1 MGGLR
6 ATTRGSSRA
15 DVAAGRD
22 MTSAATEGSAAWH
35 ERRQHNRDLAL
46 LYAKKKIA
54 IFPSSGKTPLIPAWQ
69 NRDTEMTD
77 DQREDA
83 ATRYRERHDGREP
96 IHIGSTSSTA
106 VIRKM
111 WRAFPDAVP
120 SISTGPS
127 GLLVIDADQIN
138 DGPSL
143 LRKAFDDHGG
153 IASEVPLTNTQS
165 GGLHLFFKNDR
176 KLGSRA
182 GAMKDLGCDV
192 RGLGGQVVAPLAWR
206 EDGKRYQPDP
216 AHVKFGQTW
225 MQDAMPTTPDFIAE
239 LIGTASGDEA
249 PALNDADPVV
259 KGLIDELK
267 STSDDSFDAL
277 FDATVGRFPL
287 DHVRECRPDFGF
299 LFDHPGDDHSANRL
313 KAATFLVG
321 AYPDMTVQ
329 HYEAFCDEWEG
340 SGDYDDRQLAR
351 EFAKAKLSPANV
363 SKASD
368 GSAFGAVID
377 EDDDQ
382 PKALKSKGSYAFEME
397 SDVAASA
404 SLPDWLVEEVI
415 EAETLC
421 VIYGA
426 PNVGKSL
433 AVIDMLYHVAAG
445 KPWRGRDVKQGSV
458 LYISVEGPNGTARR
472 AQAWRAHHGIANGE
486 NLPMSFIRGDV
497 DLFQDKKSAQ
507 AVVDTISILEAAT
520 GLTCRA
526 VAIDTVNAVTPGMD
540 ENSSADVG
548 VFLRN
553 LRTILAKTKAAV
565 LPVHHTGKDESR
577 GMRGSNALLAK
588 AETTLLV
595 TDGLITTMKMR
606 DGQRGQKFP
615 FTIKILDLWTNAK
628 GKPVG
633 APVALEKD
641 RGASLGPVSETDDD
655 ISAMTPADGP
665 AEKLAATL
673 RAFRDRVEA
682 IAADTGEA
690 VWGVGLSA
698 KEVLT
703 ALSID
708 RKAAGL
714 PELKDRTIV
723 TRLLGRLVEAGE
735 IVKTGDN
742 RRTEYRL
749 SGASVI

>member
-1 MGGLR
+1 
-6 ATTRGSSRA
+6 
-15 DVAAGRD
+15 
-22 MTSAATEGSAAWH
+22 MTSAATEGTANWH
-35 ERRQHNRDLAL
+35 KRRQHNRDLAL
-46 LYAKKKIA
+46 LYAKEKIA

-83 ATRYRERHDGREP
+83 AARYREKHDGREP

-106 VIRKM
+106 AIKKM

-127 GLLVIDADQIN
+127 GLLVVDADQKN

-143 LRKAFDDHGG
+143 LRRVFDDHGG

-176 KLGSRA
+176 NLGSRA

-192 RGLGGQVVAPLAWR
+192 RGIGGQVVAPLAWR
-206 EDGKRYQPDP
+206 EDGKRYQPDF
-216 AHVKFGQTW
+216 AHAKFGQSW

-239 LIGTASGDEA
+239 LIGAASGDDA

-267 STSDDSFDAL
+267 LTSDDSFDAL

-287 DHVRECRPDFGF
+287 DHVRDCRPDFGF

-313 KAATFLVG
+313 RAATFLVG

-329 HYEAFCDEWEG
+329 HYEAFCDEWAG

-382 PKALKSKGSYAFEME
+382 PKASKSKGSYRLEFE

-404 SLPDWLVEEVI
+404 SLPDWLIEEVI

-433 AVIDMLYHVAAG
+433 AVMDMLYHVAAG
-445 KPWRGRDVKQGSV
+445 RPWRGRDVKQGSV

-472 AQAWRAHHGIANGE
+472 AQAWREHHGIANGE
-486 NLPMSFIRGDV
+486 NLPMGFIRVDV

-507 AVVDTISILEAAT
+507 AVVDTVAILEAAF
-520 GLTCRA
+520 GLPCRA

-565 LPVHHTGKDESR
+565 LPVHHAGKDESR

-615 FTIKILDLWTNAK
+615 FAIKILDLWTNAK

-633 APVALEKD
+633 APVVTEKD
-641 RGASLGPVSETDDD
+641 RGTSLGPVSETDDD
-655 ISAMTPADGP
+655 IAAMTPADGP

-673 RAFRDRVEA
+673 RALRERVEA
-682 IAADTGEA
+682 IAADTGET
-690 VWGVGLSA
+690 VWGVGLSRRELY
-698 KEVLT
+698 KC
-703 ALSID
+703 INRD
-708 RKAAGL
+708 RKSSGL
-714 PELKDRTIV
+714 AEYKEITV
-723 TRLLGRLVEAGE
+723 VNRLIEKLVKSGE
-735 IVKTGDN
+735 VIKAGDN
-742 RRTEYRL
+742 KSTVYQVPAR
-749 SGASVI
+749 